1 MVWGADVSS
10 KLREAASIVS
20 AGQQRVRAATSGVS
34 VTAAY
39 ADDSDYPDPQRAAQA
54 RADMENSR
62 RHRAQAGAAERSN
75 VTREASKPLQDALD
89 SRGKI
94 RPVMAERYGGGF

>member
-10 KLREAASIVS
+10 KLREAASIMS
-20 AGQQRVRAATSGVS
+20 AGQQRVRAATSGIHVA
-34 VTAAY
+34 TAY
-39 ADDSDYPDPQRAAQA
+39 ADDADNPDPQRAAQA

-62 RHRAQAGAAERSN
+62 RQRQQAGAAERST
-75 VTREASKPLQDALD
+75 VTREANKPLQDALD